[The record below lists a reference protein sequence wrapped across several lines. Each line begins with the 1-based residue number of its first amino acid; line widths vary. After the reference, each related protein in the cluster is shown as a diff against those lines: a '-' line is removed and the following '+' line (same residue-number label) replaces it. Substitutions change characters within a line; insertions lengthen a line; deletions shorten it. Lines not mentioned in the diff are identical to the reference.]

1 LRKPTKALSLGLAL
15 LFLSLLFEQIG
26 SRYQSLWVL
35 VLSLSLGIAGSVV
48 AFRGLLEFLGEV
60 F

>member
-1 LRKPTKALSLGLAL
+1 MRNATKAVSLGLAL
-15 LFLSLLFEQIG
+15 LFLSLLLEQVG

-35 VLSLSLGIAGSVV
+35 VISLSLGIAGAVV
-48 AFRGLLEFLGEV
+48 AFRGLLEFFGEV